1 MIDQIFDTIA
11 RTVNHRPKLVMG
23 LIAVVFVIALFGM
36 TMIVMETG
44 NDTYLDRN
52 SVEGIANHQYTN
64 TFAADSLILI
74 VETSDP
80 TSPDVLNYMDRLESN
95 IRQQQ
100 HIANAASVVDTL
112 KQMNGGVLPQSKG
125 ETDALI
131 QQIPDASRKILVPS
145 NVLTLM
151 QVKLDEGISDDT
163 KTAVLNN
170 VQSLVDASDPPTGVK
185 VSVSGSP
192 AFSAQMKTEMSSQM
206 GVLIG
211 AAMILMVLVMGLLFS
226 YVSHRFLPVVFVGLG
241 LSSALGMMGLAGIK
255 LNMAVMGAF
264 PVMIGL
270 GIDYAIQFHARLD
283 EESRKGSLDDAVYM
297 TITRTGPAVMY
308 AMLATSLGFAAMF
321 ISTVPMVRSFGL
333 VAMIGIMCCYVVSL
347 VGIPA
352 IAHIIH
358 YTPKQKAP
366 EVCYATGTDACNTLP
381 PKKSGWSYGQ
391 FLTSTSVK
399 IAKNPVPVLIVAA
412 LIAVIG
418 FQLDPLIPIEAN
430 ENNFVPSDMPAKIQM
445 DKVTRVLGA
454 TSTADFYVQGARVTD
469 LDTIRWL
476 NDFQNYELSK
486 HSELTLATSIAT
498 YVLAYNGGKMPETQG
513 QLDAVLATI
522 PSAVKDQYVSGSLR
536 GVVKFGTID
545 MEIPTER
552 DLKDQMEKDIAF
564 FQTPPG
570 ITIQPVGSFD
580 IFTTLI
586 GGLSESKEAMT
597 YLGFAFIFVFL
608 ALVYRHI
615 HAVSPLIPI
624 VMIVGWNAVA
634 MYILGI
640 SYSPLTATLGSM
652 TIGVA
657 AEYTILVMERYSEEE
672 ERLHDPI
679 AAIQESVN
687 RIGTAITVS
696 GLATFFGFSALCLSS
711 FPIMSNFGTTT
722 LIAVGFSLVGAI
734 FVMPAVLSLIGQ
746 FTEWLDKRKGTT
758 CAAPAELHQ
767 PGIPGS
773 PHEYVAEGN
782 SYENNN

>member
-1 MIDQIFDTIA
+1 
-11 RTVNHRPKLVMG
+11 
-23 LIAVVFVIALFGM
+23 
-36 TMIVMETG
+36 
-44 NDTYLDRN
+44 
-52 SVEGIANHQYTN
+52 
-64 TFAADSLILI
+64 
-74 VETSDP
+74 
-80 TSPDVLNYMDRLESN
+80 
-95 IRQQQ
+95 
-100 HIANAASVVDTL
+100 
-112 KQMNGGVLPQSKG
+112 
-125 ETDALI
+125 
-131 QQIPDASRKILVPS
+131 
-145 NVLTLM
+145 M
-151 QVKLDEGISDDT
+151 QVKLDEGLSDDT
-163 KTAVLNN
+163 KTSVLNN

-192 AFSAQMKTEMSSQM
+192 AFSAQMKTEMGSQM

-211 AAMILMVLVMGLLFS
+211 AAMILMVIVMGLLFS
-226 YVSHRFLPVVFVGLG
+226 YVSHRFMPVVFVGLG
-241 LSSALGMMGLAGIK
+241 LSSALGLMGLAGIK

-283 EESRKGSLDDAVYM
+283 EESRKGSLDNAVYM

-308 AMLATSLGFAAMF
+308 AMLAT
-321 ISTVPMVRSFGL
+321 VFGL
-333 VAMIGIMCCYVVSL
+333 CRDVHLYRADGPVVRPCRHDRDHELLLRLSCRDSRSRPYHPL
-347 VGIPA
+347 YAKKEGSRGLLRNRRGCLQYAPA
-352 IAHIIH
+352 QRRAAG
-358 YTPKQKAP
+358 P
-366 EVCYATGTDACNTLP
+366 
-381 PKKSGWSYGQ
+381 YGQ

-399 IAKNPVPVLIVAA
+399 IAKNPVPVLLIAA
-412 LIAVIG
+412 LVAVIG

-486 HSELTLATSIAT
+486 HSELTSATSIAT
-498 YVLAYNGGKMPETQG
+498 YVLAYNGGRMPETQG

-536 GVVKFGTID
+536 GVVKFGTIK
-545 MEIPTER
+545 MEIPTEL
-552 DLKDQMEKDIAF
+552 DLKEQMEKDIAF
-564 FQTPPG
+564 LQTPPG
-570 ITIQPVGSFD
+570 ITVQPVGSFD

-597 YLGFAFIFVFL
+597 YLGFVLIFIFL

-624 VMIVGWNAVA
+624 VMIVGWNSVA

-672 ERLHDPI
+672 ERLHDHL

-696 GLATFFGFSALCLSS
+696 GLATFFGFSALCLAS
-711 FPIMSNFGTTT
+711 FPIMSNFGVTT
-722 LIAVGFSLVGAI
+722 LIAVGFSLTGAI
-734 FVMPAVLSLIGQ
+734 FVMPAVLSLMGQ
-746 FTEWLDKRKGTT
+746 FTEWLDKRKGAA
-758 CAAPAELHQ
+758 CAAPVEHHQ

-773 PHEYVAEGN
+773 PHEYIAKGN
-782 SYENNN
+782 SYEENN